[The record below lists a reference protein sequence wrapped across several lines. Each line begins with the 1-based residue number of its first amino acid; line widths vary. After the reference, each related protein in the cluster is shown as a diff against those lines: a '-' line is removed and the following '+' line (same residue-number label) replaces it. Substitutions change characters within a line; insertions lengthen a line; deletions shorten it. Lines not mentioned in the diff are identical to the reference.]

1 MPYLVAFV
9 WWPAE
14 SSAEMVKIAIEAAK
28 KFPPDDSLGEA
39 LVTNAFSSSKDGI
52 VSLGVTL
59 VKEGKLEEAINRA
72 RANVNMFLSVPGL
85 KYSIEIWATQEEG
98 YGSIGLTPPE
108 P

>member
-14 SSAEMVKIAIEAAK
+14 STPEMIKIAIEATK

-39 LVTNAFSSSKDGI
+39 LVPNAISSNKDGI
-52 VSLGVTL
+52 VSLSVTL

-72 RANVNMFLSVPGL
+72 RAIVNMYLSVPGL
-85 KYSIEIWATQEEG
+85 KYSIETWATIEEA